1 MDADHMQTVDKAM
14 KLLGYFSVAEP
25 EIGLSELARLAS
37 FDKAAT
43 RRFLVALAGHGLIEQ
58 DSHTRKYRLG
68 PAFLRLARIR
78 EATRPLARM
87 MQQSLDELARVT
99 GETAHGSM
107 FSGEDLSTIGVAEPQ
122 RPTRVSVIASQ
133 PLPLH
138 ATASGLAC
146 LAFLDHGTARQILS
160 TTPLRKHTDHTCVSK
175 RELNAALADT
185 RKRGYSMAVRTFDDD
200 VISIAAPIFDAAGI
214 AIGAISVASIASRFS
229 KESER
234 LISGCVLEA
243 AGAVSEATGGVIHPS
258 LAAAIDRLR
267 A

>member
-1 MDADHMQTVDKAM
+1 MQTVDKAM
-14 KLLGYFSVAEP
+14 KLLGYFSVAAP

-43 RRFLVALAGHGLIEQ
+43 RRFLVALGNHGFIEQ
-58 DSHTRKYRLG
+58 DGSTRKYRLG

-78 EATRPLARM
+78 EATRPLAGM
-87 MQQSLDELARVT
+87 VQQLVEELARAT
-99 GETAHGSM
+99 GETAHGSV
-107 FSGEDLSTIGVAEPQ
+107 FSGEHLSIIGVAEPQ
-122 RPTRVSVIASQ
+122 RPTRVSVDPTQ

-146 LAFLDHGTARQILS
+146 LAFLDEDAAWQILAGTS
-160 TTPLRKHTDHTCVSK
+160 LHKHTDRTCVSK
-175 RELNAALADT
+175 RELKAVIAET
-185 RKRGYSMAVRTFDDD
+185 RERGYSIAVRTFDDD
-200 VISIAAPIFDAAGI
+200 VTSIAAPIFGSTGI

-234 LISGCVLEA
+234 HIAGNVLTA
-243 AGAVSEATGGVIHPS
+243 AASVSDATGGTIHPAV
-258 LAAAIDRLR
+258 AAAIDRHR

>member
-1 MDADHMQTVDKAM
+1 MQTVDKAM

-25 EIGLSELARLAS
+25 EFGLSELARLAS

-43 RRFLVALAGHGLIEQ
+43 RRFLVALANHGFIEQ
-58 DSHTRKYRLG
+58 DGNTRKYRLG

-78 EATRPLARM
+78 ETTHPLAKMVQRA
-87 MQQSLDELARVT
+87 LDELSQAT
-99 GETAHGSM
+99 GETAHGST
-107 FSGEDLSTIGVAEPQ
+107 FSGEYLSIIGVAEPQ
-122 RPTRVSVIASQ
+122 RPTRVSVDASQ

-146 LAFLDHGTARQILS
+146 LAFLDEETARHILAGTS
-160 TTPLRKHTDHTCVSK
+160 LHKHTDYTCVSK
-175 RELNAALADT
+175 RELKTVIAET
-185 RKRGYSMAVRTFDDD
+185 RARGYSMAVRTFDDE
-200 VISIAAPIFDAAGI
+200 VVSVAAPIFSATGT

-234 LISGCVLEA
+234 RIARAVMKSA
-243 AGAVSEATGGVIHPS
+243 ADVSEATGGTIHPA

-267 A
+267 P

>member
-1 MDADHMQTVDKAM
+1 MQTVDKAM

-43 RRFLVALAGHGLIEQ
+43 RRFLVALANHGLIEQ
-58 DSHTRKYRLG
+58 DGDTRKYRLG

-78 EATRPLARM
+78 EATRPLASM
-87 MQQSLDELARVT
+87 MQRSLDDLTRVT

-107 FSGEDLSTIGVAEPQ
+107 LSGEHLSIVGVAEPQ
-122 RPTRVSVIASQ
+122 RPTRVSVDPSQ
-133 PLPLH
+133 SLPLH

-146 LAFLDHGTARQILS
+146 LAFLDEETAQQILAGTS
-160 TTPLRKHTDHTCVSK
+160 LRKHTDYTCVSK
-175 RELNAALADT
+175 RELKALVAET
-185 RKRGYSMAVRTFDDD
+185 RERGYSIAVRTFDDD
-200 VISIAAPIFDAAGI
+200 VISIAAPIFDATGI
-214 AIGAISVASIASRFS
+214 AIGAISAATVASRYS

-234 LISGCVLEA
+234 RIAGSVLKA
-243 AGAVSEATGGVIHPS
+243 ATGVSEATGGTIHPAV
-258 LAAAIDRLR
+258 AAAIDRHC

>member
-1 MDADHMQTVDKAM
+1 MQTVDKAM

-43 RRFLVALAGHGLIEQ
+43 RRFLVALANHGFIEQ
-58 DSHTRKYRLG
+58 DSDTRKYRLG

-78 EATRPLARM
+78 ETTRPLARM
-87 MQQSLDELARVT
+87 VQRSLDELTQAT
-99 GETAHGSM
+99 GETAHGSL
-107 FSGEDLSTIGVAEPQ
+107 FSGEHLSIIGVAEPQ
-122 RPTRVSVIASQ
+122 RPTRVSVDPSQ

-138 ATASGLAC
+138 ATASGLAF
-146 LAFLDHGTARQILS
+146 LAFLDDDTAQQIVAAMS
-160 TTPLRKHTDHTCVSK
+160 LRKHTDRTCVSK
-175 RELNAALADT
+175 REFKALLAGT
-185 RKRGYSMAVRTFDDD
+185 RERGYSMAVRTFDNE
-200 VISIAAPIFDAAGI
+200 VISIAAPIFGATGV

-234 LISGCVLEA
+234 RIAGSVLNA
-243 AGAVSEATGGVIHPS
+243 AADVCKATDGTIHPAV
-258 LAAAIDRLR
+258 AAAIDRLR

>member
-1 MDADHMQTVDKAM
+1 MQTVDKAM
-14 KLLGYFSVAEP
+14 KLLGYFSVTEP

-43 RRFLVALAGHGLIEQ
+43 RRFLVALGNHGFIEQ
-58 DSHTRKYRLG
+58 DSDTRKYRLG

-87 MQQSLDELARVT
+87 VQRALDELSRTT

-107 FSGEDLSTIGVAEPQ
+107 LSGEHLSIIGVAEPQ
-122 RPTRVSVIASQ
+122 RPTRVSVDASQ

-146 LAFLDHGTARQILS
+146 LAFLDEDTVRQILAGTS
-160 TTPLRKHTDHTCVSK
+160 LRKHTDHTCASK
-175 RELNAALADT
+175 RELKALLAAT
-185 RKRGYSMAVRTFDDD
+185 RERGYSMAVRTFDEE
-200 VISIAAPIFDAAGI
+200 VISIAAPIFDATGI
-214 AIGAISVASIASRFS
+214 AIGALSVASIASRFG

-234 LISGCVLEA
+234 RIARHVLKA
-243 AGAVSEATGGVIHPS
+243 AADVTEATGGTVHPAV
-258 LAAAIDRLR
+258 AAAIDRLR
-267 A
+267 T

>member
-1 MDADHMQTVDKAM
+1 MQTVDKAM

-43 RRFLVALAGHGLIEQ
+43 RRFLVALANHGFIEQ
-58 DSHTRKYRLG
+58 DSTTRKYRLG

-78 EATRPLARM
+78 ETTRPLARM
-87 MQQSLDELARVT
+87 VQRSLDELTQAT

-107 FSGEDLSTIGVAEPQ
+107 FSGEYLSVIGIAEPQ
-122 RPTRVSVIASQ
+122 RPTRVSVDASQ

-146 LAFLDHGTARQILS
+146 LAFLDENTAQQIMTGSSL
-160 TTPLRKHTDHTCVSK
+160 PRHTDHTCVSK
-175 RELNAALADT
+175 RELKAVLAET
-185 RKRGYSMAVRTFDDD
+185 RKRGYGMAVRTFDDE
-200 VISIAAPIFDAAGI
+200 VISIAAPIFDASGV

-234 LISGCVLEA
+234 RIARSVLKA
-243 AGAVSEATGGVIHPS
+243 AADVSETTGGTIHPAV
-258 LAAAIDRLR
+258 AAAIDRLR